1 MKYLSFY
8 ILILCILFP
17 PIFYIFSVLSAEN
30 YLKGKYTS
38 EIEEIYTGNTGP
50 LFEGRVRLKDAIKK
64 NIDEYLKNK
73 TLLSY
78 GVALTVTVTT
88 KHQAILYPFF
98 YEKEDDD
105 LILPDPIKTAA
116 ANYNLLK
123 EGLLVAIELEL
134 KPNTLITN
142 IILFFYIFISIL
154 VLYFYYNAGLKK
166 AGLEDRKKTM
176 EMKRLLA
183 LEAKSA
189 GTLNTLNQERQKLS
203 FDLRQ
208 IKKAHEAEKKKV
220 DINENE
226 MIEEIESLEKKIST
240 KIFLEKKQQEEI
252 DLLTEKINTI
262 ETSRQKT
269 KASKSIHKRLNTL
282 YKNISITD
290 RALNGFLNLTDDMRI
305 KSEEI
310 IHQLNNEPSLVAIKR
325 KVFGRKSKKTVFE
338 VIFSYNGRFYF
349 QKLKDNKIKILAIG
363 TKNTQA
369 KDLELIDKL

>member
-1 MKYLSFY
+1 M
-8 ILILCILFP
+8 
-17 PIFYIFSVLSAEN
+17 
-30 YLKGKYTS
+30 
-38 EIEEIYTGNTGP
+38 
-50 LFEGRVRLKDAIKK
+50 FEGRVRLKDAIKK